1 MGADDVERGFAA
13 SASVGAAA
21 AYQQKHDSRLRPV
34 RISVHHIPHREKT
47 STFVLL
53 VRGTR
58 CVILLVSSVCPFN
71 SKHVPPTS
79 TNPASNS
86 DD

>member
-34 RISVHHIPHREKT
+34 MIVPNREKT

-53 VRGTR
+53 VRGTH
-58 CVILLVSSVCPFN
+58 CVILLVYVCPFN